1 MAPDRAFG
9 SGVTGRADYHHGDLA
24 AAAVDEALRLI
35 AADPLATFSLRALAQ
50 KLGVA
55 HRALYN
61 HFADREDLLS
71 AVAARGFARLAEVL
85 APMPDAATFM
95 RAYVRFALDQ
105 PGLYG
110 VMMGRSYDQFN
121 GHAALR
127 AAADRTIAVSLG
139 VLASPGAD
147 DETRRREVMR
157 VWMIAHGGIGLHRAG
172 VLRMR
177 SNAGFV
183 DEILRIAGLAGDG
196 PQAPQPLWT
205 HPTENPS

>member
-1 MAPDRAFG
+1 
-9 SGVTGRADYHHGDLA
+9 VTGRADYHHGDLA
-24 AAAVDEALRLI
+24 VAAVDEALRLI
-35 AADPLATFSLRALAQ
+35 AADPLANFSLRALAQ
-50 KLGVA
+50 NLGVA

-61 HFADREDLLS
+61 HFADREDLLA
-71 AVAARGFARLAEVL
+71 AVAARGFAQLAEAL

-110 VMMGRSYDQFN
+110 VMMGRNHDQFSS
-121 GHAALR
+121 HAALR

-157 VWMIAHGGIGLHRAG
+157 VWMLAHGGIGLHRAG

-177 SNAGFV
+177 SDAGFV
-183 DEILRIAGLAGDG
+183 DEILRIAGLADDT
-196 PQAPQPLWT
+196 PQAPQPLWSN
-205 HPTENPS
+205 PKENLS